1 MNKNKTMSKTCQ
13 RIYQY
18 MALHNGITQ
27 AEAFL
32 ELGVGRLPA
41 RISDIKAVGVPISR
55 QMIKVTKKDG
65 SNAWVARYSIYR
77 GEGIAE

>member
-1 MNKNKTMSKTCQ
+1 MTKNKQMSKTCQ

-32 ELGVGRLPA
+32 ELGVSRLGA
-41 RISDIKAVGVPISR
+41 RIWDIKNVGVPI
-55 QMIKVTKKDG
+55 QTEMIKVTKKDG
-65 SNAWVARYSIYR
+65 SSAWVAKYSIAR
-77 GEGIAE
+77 EGDV

>member
-1 MNKNKTMSKTCQ
+1 MANKQMSKTCQ

-65 SNAWVARYSIYR
+65 SSAWVAKYSIAR
-77 GEGIAE
+77 EGDV

>member
-1 MNKNKTMSKTCQ
+1 MANKQMSKTCQ

-32 ELGVGRLPA
+32 ELGVGRLGA
-41 RISDIKAVGVPISR
+41 RIWDMRNIGVPIKAE
-55 QMIKVTKKDG
+55 MIKVTKKDG
-65 SNAWVARYSIYR
+65 TETFVAKYSIAR
-77 GEGIAE
+77 EG

>member
-32 ELGVGRLPA
+32 ELGCSRLGA
-41 RISDIKAVGVPISR
+41 RIFEIKAFGVPIKTE
-55 QMIKVTKKDG
+55 MVKVTKKDG
-65 SNAWVARYSIYR
+65 STAHVAKYSIAR
-77 GEGIAE
+77 E

>member
-1 MNKNKTMSKTCQ
+1 MANKQMSKTCQ

-32 ELGVGRLPA
+32 ELGVGRLGA
-41 RISDIKAVGVPISR
+41 RIWDIKNVGVPI
-55 QMIKVTKKDG
+55 QTEMIKVAKKDG
-65 SNAWVARYSIYR
+65 TTAWVAKYSIAR
-77 GEGIAE
+77 E

>member
-1 MNKNKTMSKTCQ
+1 MANKQMSKTCQ
-13 RIYQY
+13 KIYQY

-32 ELGVGRLPA
+32 ELGCSRLGA
-41 RISDIKAVGVPISR
+41 RIFDIKAFGVPIR
-55 QMIKVTKKDG
+55 TEMIKVTKKDG
-65 SNAWVARYSIYR
+65 SVAHVARYSIYR

>member
-1 MNKNKTMSKTCQ
+1 MANKQMSKTCQ

-32 ELGVGRLPA
+32 ELGVGRLGA
-41 RISDIKAVGVPISR
+41 RIFDIKGFGVPIKSE
-55 QMIKVTKKDG
+55 MIKVTKKDG
-65 SNAWVARYSIYR
+65 TTAWVARYSIAR
-77 GEGIAE
+77 EADT

>member
-1 MNKNKTMSKTCQ
+1 MNKNKQMSKTCQ

-32 ELGVGRLPA
+32 ELGVGRLGA
-41 RISDIKAVGVPISR
+41 RIWDIKNVGVPI
-55 QMIKVTKKDG
+55 QTEMIKVTKKDG
-65 SNAWVARYSIYR
+65 SSAWVAKYSIAR
-77 GEGIAE
+77 EGDV

>member
-1 MNKNKTMSKTCQ
+1 MNKNKQMSKTCQ

-65 SNAWVARYSIYR
+65 TTAWVARYSIAR
-77 GEGIAE
+77 EG

>member
-1 MNKNKTMSKTCQ
+1 MANKQMSKTCQ

-32 ELGVGRLPA
+32 ELGVGRLGA
-41 RISDIKAVGVPISR
+41 RIWDIKNFGVPIKTE
-55 QMIKVTKKDG
+55 MVKVTKKDG
-65 SNAWVARYSIYR
+65 SSAWVAKYSIAR
-77 GEGIAE
+77 E